1 MVCMELFTKYDY
13 IFETILKP
21 LRSKS
26 ARKIYTT
33 FLEHSDVEYLTTFDI
48 QKELQ
53 SQSIKLSKKEIN
65 AWLMS
70 LKLAGLIIKEETRGK
85 PSTLRY
91 EKKYTFDKWR
101 LTESGAYLA
110 GDLDMLNISYPRD
123 EPLNAKISE
132 SHTPFKQ
139 PDSTFLSDYYVLTL
153 LSRLTEDEA
162 LVSEE
167 EIAGYLLPSKNVVR
181 QVISEC
187 LAQNYITG
195 INAAPMGLFQRVLA
209 RFGIVE
215 RSVYYELSEEGRSY
229 IKTRKISRC

>member
-1 MVCMELFTKYDY
+1 MERLTKYDY

-48 QKELQ
+48 QKKLL

-70 LKLAGLIIKEETRGK
+70 LKHAGLIIKEETRGK

-101 LTESGAYLA
+101 LTERGAYLA
-110 GDLDMLNISYPRD
+110 GDLDILNINNQRG

-132 SHTPFKQ
+132 SYTPIKQ
-139 PDSTFLSDYYVLTL
+139 PDSTFLSDYYMFTL
-153 LSRLTEDEA
+153 LSRLTEDET

-167 EIAGYLLPSKNVVR
+167 EIAGYMLPSKNVVR

-187 LAQNYITG
+187 LAKNYITE
-195 INAAPMGLFQRVLA
+195 INAAPMGLFQRLLA

-215 RSVYYELSEEGRSY
+215 RSVHYQLTEEGRSY
-229 IKTRKISRC
+229 IKTRKVS

>member
-1 MVCMELFTKYDY
+1 MEQFIKYDY

-85 PSTLRY
+85 PSTLIY

-101 LTESGAYLA
+101 LTERGVYLA
-110 GDLDMLNISYPRD
+110 GDLDTLNISYQRG

-132 SHTPFKQ
+132 SYTPFKQ
-139 PDSTFLSDYYVLTL
+139 NDPTFPYDYYVLTFL
-153 LSRLTEDEA
+153 RRLIEVKA
-162 LVSEE
+162 LISEG
-167 EIAGYLLPSKNVVR
+167 EIAGYLLPSKNVIK

-187 LAQNYITG
+187 LTQNYITG
-195 INAAPMGLFQRVLA
+195 INAAPLGLLQRVLA
-209 RFGIVE
+209 RFGFGK
-215 RSVYYELSEEGRSY
+215 RSVYYELTEEGRSY
-229 IKTRKISRC
+229 IKTRKLS

>member
-1 MVCMELFTKYDY
+1 MERFTQYDY
-13 IFETILKP
+13 LFETILKP
-21 LRSKS
+21 LRSKN

-33 FLEHSDVEYLTTFDI
+33 FLEQNDVEYLTTFDI
-48 QKELQ
+48 QKKLQ
-53 SQSIKLSKKEIN
+53 SQSINLSKKEIN

-110 GDLDMLNISYPRD
+110 GDLDMLNINNQRGDPI
-123 EPLNAKISE
+123 NAEISE
-132 SHTPFKQ
+132 SYTPSKQ
-139 PDSTFLSDYYVLTL
+139 NDPKFLSDYYVFTL
-153 LSRLTEDEA
+153 LNRLTEDEA
-162 LVSEE
+162 LVPEE

-215 RSVYYELSEEGRSY
+215 RSVYYELTEEGRSY
-229 IKTRKISRC
+229 IQTRKVS

>member
-1 MVCMELFTKYDY
+1 MERLTKYDY

-21 LRSKS
+21 LRSKN
-26 ARKIYTT
+26 ARKIYST

-48 QKELQ
+48 QKKLQ

-70 LKLAGLIIKEETRGK
+70 LKLAGLLIKEENRGK

-91 EKKYTFDKWR
+91 EKKYTFDMWR
-101 LTESGAYLA
+101 LTKRGAYLA
-110 GDLDMLNISYPRD
+110 GDLDMLNINNQRG

-132 SHTPFKQ
+132 FYTPFKK
-139 PDSTFLSDYYVLTL
+139 PDSKFLSDYYRFTL

-162 LVSEE
+162 LVSEA
-167 EIAGYLLPSKNVVR
+167 EIAGYMLPSKNVK

-187 LAQNYITG
+187 LAQNYITE
-195 INAAPMGLFQRVLA
+195 INAASMGLFQRLLA

-215 RSVYYELSEEGRSY
+215 RSVYYQLAEKGRSY
-229 IKTRKISRC
+229 IKTRKVSRC

>member
-1 MVCMELFTKYDY
+1 MGRLTKYDH

-21 LRSKS
+21 LRSKN
-26 ARKIYTT
+26 ARKIYTI

-48 QKELQ
+48 QNKL

-101 LTESGAYLA
+101 LTKSGAYLA
-110 GDLDMLNISYPRD
+110 GDLDILNINNQRD
-123 EPLNAKISE
+123 EPLNTKISE
-132 SHTPFKQ
+132 PYTPFKQ
-139 PDSTFLSDYYVLTL
+139 PDSKFLSDYYGFTL

-167 EIAGYLLPSKNVVR
+167 EIAGYMLPSKNVVR

-187 LAQNYITG
+187 LAQNYLTE
-195 INAAPMGLFQRVLA
+195 INAAPMGLFQRLLA

-215 RSVYYELSEEGRSY
+215 RSVHYQLTEEGRSY
-229 IKTRKISRC
+229 IKTRKVS